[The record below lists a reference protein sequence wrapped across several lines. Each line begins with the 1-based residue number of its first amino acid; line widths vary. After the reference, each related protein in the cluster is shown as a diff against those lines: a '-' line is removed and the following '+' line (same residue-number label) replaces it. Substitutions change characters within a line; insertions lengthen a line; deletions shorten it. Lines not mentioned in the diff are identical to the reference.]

1 MCCCKKKFNLEN
13 YIENVSNFPKEGIE
27 FKDISPILE
36 NPKALK
42 YVINQF
48 ASFVKK
54 VKPDVIVGVESRGF
68 IFGTPLALKTGLPFV
83 LARKPNKLPRETNT
97 VSYDLEYGTS
107 SLQMHKGTIKPNQR
121 VLIVDDLLAT
131 GGTVK
136 ATEELVKFDGGIV
149 VGCCFVIELID
160 LKGKNKINS
169 EICSLL
175 KY

>member
-1 MCCCKKKFNLEN
+1 MFCCKKKFELKD
-13 YIENVSNFPKEGIE
+13 YIENVANFPKEGIQ

-48 ASFVKK
+48 TKFAKK
-54 VKPDVIVGVESRGF
+54 VKADVIVGVESRGF

-97 VSYDLEYGTS
+97 VTYDLEYGTS
-107 SLQMHKGTIKPNQR
+107 SLQMHRGAIKPNQR

-149 VGCCFVIELID
+149 AGCCFVVELAD
-160 LKGKNKINS
+160 LNGRNKINS
-169 EICSLL
+169 EICSLI

>member
-1 MCCCKKKFNLEN
+1 MPCCKKKFNLEN
-13 YIENVSNFPKEGIE
+13 YIENVPNFPKEGIE

-42 YVINQF
+42 YVIDQF
-48 ASFVKK
+48 VAFVEN

-68 IFGTPLALKTGLPFV
+68 IFGTPLALQTGLPFV

-97 VSYDLEYGTS
+97 VTYDLEYGSS
-107 SLQMHKGTIKPNQR
+107 SLQMHKGAIKKNQR
-121 VLIVDDLLAT
+121 ALIVDDLLAT

-149 VGCCFVIELID
+149 VGCCFVIELED
-160 LKGKNKINS
+160 LQGRNKINS